1 MYRYVYVLIHMV
13 KSMKEQQH
21 YDASSPS
28 DKEPERRQTSGS
40 KYPALPTQALRLWSK
55 MMAQYKKFIEIQVM
69 WWTQEY
75 IVFKTTIN
83 GAYQLFQMFQTI
95 AVSGLGKLTT
105 KRLVIVG
112 YKCTC

>member
-1 MYRYVYVLIHMV
+1 MV

-55 MMAQYKKFIEIQVM
+55 MMAQYKKFMEIQVM

-75 IVFKTTIN
+75 ISLQNHHKWGVSTISNVPNHSCIRTWETNHKTPC
-83 GAYQLFQMFQTI
+83 YCWL
-95 AVSGLGKLTT
+95 
-105 KRLVIVG
+105 
-112 YKCTC
+112 